1 MKKDKSFI
9 ALAIPVLVI
18 LVAVAFLTIHHKAP
32 KDNVF
37 TGMFETTTV
46 NVASLDP
53 GRVDSMFVEL
63 GDTVQ
68 KGQLLAQLETDILDA
83 KVGQAKGAVMAAN
96 ALVEKAKNGARQ
108 EQVKAAANKYGMARS
123 QFEFA
128 EKTFHRFQR
137 LYADS
142 IISQ

>member
-53 GRVDSMFVEL
+53 GRVDSMFVEP
-63 GDTVQ
+63 GDTVRV
-68 KGQLLAQLETDILDA
+68 KIARVSPLDN
-83 KVGQAKGAVMAAN
+83 V
-96 ALVEKAKNGARQ
+96 LRVEW
-108 EQVKAAANKYGMARS
+108 
-123 QFEFA
+123 
-128 EKTFHRFQR
+128 
-137 LYADS
+137 
-142 IISQ
+142 